1 MTTVKLL
8 CLLTLGA
15 ALAHGQNQCVLE
27 LASQSDEVHSGFIL
41 FLSAAADSSGN
52 CQLGSVTL
60 GLSVGNGKSLHTV
73 QAPFSWQTG
82 VVYTATAVITGAGP
96 QQLSINGQSAG
107 SVAGA
112 FVPAQGTLY
121 ASNVND
127 SGTATEAYIVTQ
139 ISLQVS
145 NGSNTVSV
153 APNGNAPIPLP
164 LVLLGGG
171 PVPWETALTVDPTK
185 TTTITA
191 TFQCNATVANPH
203 QFDPYIDTYGQ
214 AIAAS
219 WPSKI
224 TSDSDLQTV
233 AAQEQ
238 AWLAS
243 DPPVAAL
250 DPYGGSTIAGW
261 TGQAT
266 GYYYAALHNGHWYM
280 ISPLGN
286 PLFYLGLTSIGDG
299 PTAITGRESMFQ
311 LPPQSGAFAAAYTTV
326 QGVTRVSFSVANQII
341 KYGSSWK
348 ATGNTLLH
356 QRFPSWGFMGGGKFG
371 TFPADLPSTP
381 VLTHSDVPNAV
392 PGGHPDAF
400 DPNIVSELKTS
411 LAAQMESSVSSP
423 DVVGWSVGNEIDEI
437 IQSSEV
443 TAILALGSSSTAKM
457 AFVNQALNVLYGG
470 SVSKLATAWKISATT
485 VAGVY
490 AATNAQPPA
499 SDVESLRQF
508 YAGAYYSILYKT
520 VKSIDPNH
528 VYFGIWILPS
538 NDQDWALV
546 AANCDVVGF
555 DDFNPSGLTSDLLAL
570 FTSTNKPVMIGAWV
584 AAADYGGTRGFGWL
598 PARVMALSDSASG
611 DAYTQLLASFAA
623 NPYMVGSM
631 IFQYG
636 DGPLTG
642 TGAVSGSALVIGGN
656 NIAWGMVDVTDTPK
670 YDLVN
675 KVRAANIAALQSL
688 QLLGTAP
695 ALTSSPQNG
704 ATYLTGGLVPG
715 SWAQVKGT
723 NLSDVSRT
731 WRTADFANLGDGLP
745 TVLSGVQVLV
755 NGTAAAVY
763 YISPTQ
769 ISFQVPAGISG
780 TANVEVIR
788 DGVASN
794 TLSGAAV
801 SSAPGI
807 FPVIVNGTNYPAA
820 VFPDGMFVGDPS
832 VSSSFRNARPGDTI
846 SLFATGLAAS
856 PAGTT
861 VGVTPLTGV
870 TITIGGITINA
881 DFAGLVAVGEFQINF
896 TVPQQFAIMP
906 AGNYPITISVNGVS
920 SPTMINSNPPAPIVL
935 SIQQ

>member
-1 MTTVKLL
+1 M
-8 CLLTLGA
+8 
-15 ALAHGQNQCVLE
+15 
-27 LASQSDEVHSGFIL
+27 
-41 FLSAAADSSGN
+41 
-52 CQLGSVTL
+52 L
-60 GLSVGNGKSLHTV
+60 GLKVGDGRSLHTV

-82 VVYTATAVITGAGP
+82 VVYTATAVITSAGP
-96 QQLSINGQSAG
+96 QQLAINGQSAG
-107 SVAGA
+107 SVVGA
-112 FVPAQGTLY
+112 FTPASETLY
-121 ASNVND
+121 GSKVND
-127 SGTATEAYIVTQ
+127 SGTANENYVSTQ
-139 ISLQVS
+139 VSLQVS
-145 NGSNTVSV
+145 NGSNSLSV

-164 LVLLGGG
+164 LVLLAAG
-171 PVPWETALTVDPTK
+171 PDPWQTAFTVNPARS
-185 TTTITA
+185 TTITA
-191 TFQCNATVANPH
+191 TFQFNATVANPH
-203 QFDPYIDTYGQ
+203 QFDPYIDIYGQ

-224 TSDSDLQTV
+224 ASDSDLQ
-233 AAQEQ
+233 AAAGQEQ

-243 DPPVAAL
+243 NPPVAAL
-250 DPYGGSTIAGW
+250 DQYGGSTIAGW

-266 GYYYAALHNGHWYM
+266 GYYYAAFHSGHWYM

-311 LPPQSGAFAAAYTTV
+311 LPPQSGAFAAAYTTA
-326 QGVTRVSFSVANQII
+326 QGVTRISFSVANQII

-356 QRFPSWGFMGGGKFG
+356 QRFPSWGFVGGGKFG

-381 VLTHSDVPNAV
+381 VLTQSDVPNAV

-411 LAAQMESSVSSP
+411 LTAQMESSVSSP
-423 DVVGWSVGNEIDEI
+423 YVVGWSVGNEIDEI

-443 TAILALGSSSTAKM
+443 TAILALGPSSPAKM
-457 AFVNQALNVLYGG
+457 AFVNQALSVLYGG
-470 SVSKLATAWKISATT
+470 SVSKLAAAWKIAAATM
-485 VAGVY
+485 AGVY
-490 AATNAQPPA
+490 AATNAQAPA

-508 YAGAYYSILYKT
+508 YAGTYYSILYKT

-555 DDFNPSGLTSDLLAL
+555 DDFNPSGLTSGLLAL

-642 TGAVSGSALVIGGN
+642 TGAASGSALVIGGN
-656 NIAWGMVDVTDTPK
+656 DIAWGMVDLTDTPK
-670 YDLVN
+670 FDLVN
-675 KVRAANIAALQSL
+675 KVRTANIATLQSL

-695 ALTSSPQNG
+695 ALTSAPQNG
-704 ATYLTGGLVPG
+704 ATYLAGGLVPG

-723 NLSDVSRT
+723 NLSDVTRIWNS
-731 WRTADFANLGDGLP
+731 ADFANLGQGLP

-769 ISFQVPAGISG
+769 INFQVPAGISG

-794 TLSGAAV
+794 IMSGAAV

-832 VSSSFRNARPGDTI
+832 VSSSFRNAKPGDTL
-846 SLFATGLAAS
+846 SLFATGLAPS

-870 TITIGGITINA
+870 TVAIGSITINPS
-881 DFAGLVAVGEFQINF
+881 FAGLVAVGEFQINF
-896 TVPQQFAIMP
+896 TVPLQFASMLT
-906 AGNYPITISVNGVS
+906 ANYPITILVNNVS
-920 SPTMINSNPPAPIVL
+920 SSTTIGSKPPGRSCCRSNSDKTWP
-935 SIQQ
+935 

>member
-1 MTTVKLL
+1 M
-8 CLLTLGA
+8 
-15 ALAHGQNQCVLE
+15 
-27 LASQSDEVHSGFIL
+27 
-41 FLSAAADSSGN
+41 
-52 CQLGSVTL
+52 L
-60 GLSVGNGKSLHTV
+60 GLSVGDGKSLHTV

-82 VVYTATAVITGAGP
+82 VVYTVTAVITGAGP

-107 SVAGA
+107 SVVGA
-112 FVPAQGTLY
+112 FTPAQGTLY
-121 ASNVND
+121 ASNADD

-145 NGSNTVSV
+145 NGSNTVTV
-153 APNGNAPIPLP
+153 APNGNAPVPLP

-171 PVPWETALTVDPTK
+171 PVTWQNALTVDPIK
-185 TTTITA
+185 TTTVTA
-191 TFQCNATVANPH
+191 TFQFNATVANPH
-203 QFDPYIDTYGQ
+203 QFDPYVDIYGQ

-224 TSDSDLQTV
+224 TSDSDLQTA

-243 DPPVAAL
+243 NPPVAAL
-250 DPYGGSTIAGW
+250 DQYGGSAIAGW
-261 TGQAT
+261 TGKVT
-266 GYYYAALHNGHWYM
+266 GYYYAAFHNSHWYM

-311 LPPQSGAFAAAYTTV
+311 LPPQSGTSAAAYTTA
-326 QGVTRVSFSVANQII
+326 QGVTRVSFSIANQII

-348 ATGNTLLH
+348 AIGNTLLH
-356 QRFPSWGFMGGGKFG
+356 QRFPSWGFVGGGKFG
-371 TFPADLPSTP
+371 TFPSDLPSTP

-400 DPNIVSELKTS
+400 DPNIVSELKSS
-411 LAAQMESSVSSP
+411 LAVQMESSVSSP
-423 DVVGWSVGNEIDEI
+423 YIVGWSVGNEIDEI

-443 TAILALGSSSTAKM
+443 TAILALGPSSPAKT

-470 SVSKLATAWKISATT
+470 SVSKLAAAWKISATSM
-485 VAGVY
+485 AGVY

-508 YAGAYYSILYKT
+508 YESTYYSILYKT

-528 VYFGIWILPS
+528 LYFGIWILEE
-538 NDQDWALV
+538 NNKDWPVV

-555 DDFNPSGLTSDLLAL
+555 DDFNPSGLTSDVLAL

-598 PARVMALSDSASG
+598 PDRVMALSDSAAG
-611 DAYTQLLASFAA
+611 DAYTQLLAIFAA

-642 TGAVSGSALVIGGN
+642 TGAVSGSALDIGGGD
-656 NIAWGMVDVTDTPK
+656 IAWGMVDLTDTPK

-688 QLLGTAP
+688 QLLGTVP
-695 ALTSSPQNG
+695 ALTSAPQNG

-715 SWAQVKGT
+715 SWALVKGT
-723 NLSDVSRT
+723 NLSDVTRIWNS
-731 WRTADFANLGDGLP
+731 ADFAKLGQELP

-780 TANVEVIR
+780 TANVQVIR
-788 DGVASN
+788 DGVTSN
-794 TLSGAAV
+794 TMSGTAV

-807 FPVIVNGTNYPAA
+807 FPVIVNGINYPAA
-820 VFPDGMFVGDPS
+820 VFPDGMLVGDPS
-832 VSSSFRNARPGDTI
+832 VSSSFRNAKPGDTL
-846 SLFATGLAAS
+846 SLFATGLAPS
-856 PAGTT
+856 PAGTS

-870 TITIGGITINA
+870 TISIGSITINA
-881 DFAGLVAVGEFQINF
+881 SFAGLVAVGEFQINF
-896 TVPQQFAIMP
+896 TVPQQLASMQT
-906 AGNYPITISVNGVS
+906 ANYPITISVNGVS
-920 SPTMINSNPPAPIVL
+920 SPTTIGSNPPGPIVL
-935 SIQQ
+935 PIQQ